1 MDPIIRNVSKARRTF
16 LSLSLSLV
24 LFYFPRTRGR
34 QKRRFL
40 PLLRRFLLSSL
51 SKLSRVFTT
60 RSRKSRFCDRTCSDL
75 LRPLLTH
82 TLRTHKQT
90 VILVIKRV
98 PINKHLVVEI
108 PNNSS
113 LLGATTVSAMATS
126 ATKNPPY

>member
-1 MDPIIRNVSKARRTF
+1 MRVSVHT
-16 LSLSLSLV
+16 V
-24 LFYFPRTRGR
+24 LGVLWSGKNETNY
-34 QKRRFL
+34 
-40 PLLRRFLLSSL
+40 
-51 SKLSRVFTT
+51 TT
-60 RSRKSRFCDRTCSDL
+60 N
-75 LRPLLTH
+75 
-82 TLRTHKQT
+82 KQT